1 MELEDKFEKLRVVG
15 RGAFGICWLCKKK
28 GEENAEKVIIKMIP
42 LHGLSTKEEQEIKG
56 EADLLRKMKHPMI
69 IGYYDYFTCADSIA
83 IVMQFAEGGTLENL
97 IRDQRGVHFTEATV
111 LKYFTQILLGL
122 EYMHSL
128 NIVHR
133 DLKTQNILLNK
144 RRTLIKL
151 SDFGVSKQL
160 NTRSVASTLIGTPN
174 YLSPEMV
181 EGRSYNMK
189 SDIWALGC
197 VFYELFMLRR
207 AFDGENLPAIVMKIT
222 QQKYAPLGN
231 HVSKES
237 RELVSKLLSGQEE
250 KRPAVKEILTCP
262 LILSYTLT
270 VVLDTG
276 RIMGSAP
283 EKRRTQPQQLTM
295 RSRTGS
301 DSVSGSPTSSTSAF
315 RTRNVVASHS
325 SRSSSY
331 STATTVQAAGS
342 TYNTTVRKG

>member
-1 MELEDKFEKLRVVG
+1 MSEPEIVRSGKFQDRKMEIEDKFEKLRVVG
-15 RGAFGICWLCKKK
+15 RGAFGVCWLCKKK

-69 IGYYDYFTCADSIA
+69 IGYYDYFTCAESIA

-97 IRDQRGVHFTEATV
+97 IRDQRGVHFSEATV

-144 RRTLIKL
+144 KRTLIKL

-181 EGRSYNMK
+181 EGAYK
-189 SDIWALGC
+189 PFLQHEIGHLGAG
-197 VFYELFMLRR
+197 LRLLR
-207 AFDGENLPAIVMKIT
+207 AVHGI
-222 QQKYAPLGN
+222 G
-231 HVSKES
+231 
-237 RELVSKLLSGQEE
+237 
-250 KRPAVKEILTCP
+250 
-262 LILSYTLT
+262 LI
-270 VVLDTG
+270 
-276 RIMGSAP
+276 
-283 EKRRTQPQQLTM
+283 
-295 RSRTGS
+295 
-301 DSVSGSPTSSTSAF
+301 ST
-315 RTRNVVASHS
+315 
-325 SRSSSY
+325 
-331 STATTVQAAGS
+331 
-342 TYNTTVRKG
+342 